1 MALLPQH
8 PFHEDER
15 ILHPRKADQQPMAG
29 TTTPKEEIL
38 VSEDYSSVFK
48 SRPKIAMSPTFS
60 PNPSGMAFGRLD
72 TNMAKG
78 DYSDDTD
85 EAMEYISSP
94 LAHKNRR
101 V

>member
-1 MALLPQH
+1 MTLLPQH
-8 PFHEDER
+8 PFHGDER
-15 ILHPRKADQQPMAG
+15 SLGPRKTDQPMAG

-38 VSEDYSSVFK
+38 VSEDYNSVFK

-60 PNPSGMAFGRLD
+60 PSPSGMAFGRLD
-72 TNMAKG
+72 MSMTED

-85 EAMEYISSP
+85 EAMGYISSP
-94 LAHKNRR
+94 LAHKGRR